1 MPRGSKPG
9 ERRGGRKAGTPNRA
23 TIEVKSAAQ
32 QYTGEAVQTI
42 YNLMRDG
49 ESEQIRL
56 AAAKEL
62 IDRGHG
68 KAPQSVEHTGEG
80 GGPIKASIEVAF
92 VSAKNTG

>member
-9 ERRGGRKAGTPNRA
+9 ERRGGRKAGTPNKA
-23 TIEVKSAAQ
+23 TIEVKAAAQ

-80 GGPIKASIEVAF
+80 GGPIKASVEVAF
-92 VSAKNTG
+92 VRAKNKS